1 MILLWSQRLLK
12 TSLFKYG
19 VCSGF
24 TYVLFIASVFLLHY
38 LLGWTIFFSVA
49 LAHVLVSVCGFILL
63 RTIVFDLYGLPKE
76 AGRAIILNIL
86 SLSVALLLGFM
97 LDANDW
103 PPHLSF
109 GIPWVTLVQ
118 NYLIARYYVWPVH
131 PPQR

>member
-24 TYVLFIASVFLLHY
+24 TYVLFIASLFLLHY

-63 RTIVFDLYGLPKE
+63 RTIVFDSSSLPKE
-76 AGRAIILNIL
+76 AGRAIM
-86 SLSVALLLGFM
+86 GE
-97 LDANDW
+97 
-103 PPHLSF
+103 
-109 GIPWVTLVQ
+109 
-118 NYLIARYYVWPVH
+118 
-131 PPQR
+131 